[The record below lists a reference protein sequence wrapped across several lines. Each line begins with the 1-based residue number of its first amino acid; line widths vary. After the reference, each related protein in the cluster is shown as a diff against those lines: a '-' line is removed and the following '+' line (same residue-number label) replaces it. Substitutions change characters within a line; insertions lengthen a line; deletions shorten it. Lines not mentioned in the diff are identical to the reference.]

1 MTTHDTFAERGSGR
15 TSPPTNSL
23 STRTLSS
30 ALRDLFSLSKP
41 RITTM
46 VLFTVALGIW
56 MAPGS
61 LAPWQ
66 TVLLLLAT
74 GGLVASAN
82 ILNCW
87 VERES
92 DALMRRTRNRPLP
105 AGKLD
110 PRVALVAGWLLGAGS
125 VAALL
130 WTTNGLT
137 AVLGAVALV
146 TYVLVYTPLK
156 RVTWLAVVVGAVPG
170 ALPPLMG
177 WTAVTGSMSR
187 PGWVLFG
194 ILFFW
199 QLPHFIA
206 IALYLKEDYRRGG
219 LQVLP
224 LAHGD
229 AIARRHL
236 FGYTLLLVVVSLL
249 AVPLEMAGPAYT
261 VTAALLGAGFL
272 YFAVRGLRTAVEGV
286 WARRTFVYSLVYLCL
301 LIGVLVLDAR

>member
-1 MTTHDTFAERGSGR
+1 MTTPDTSARG
-15 TSPPTNSL
+15 L
-23 STRTLSS
+23 SFRATGT
-30 ALRDLFSLSKP
+30 ALRALFSLSKP

-46 VLFTVALGIW
+46 VLFTVALGMW

-61 LAPWQ
+61 LAAWR
-66 TVLLLLAT
+66 TALLLLAT

-87 VERES
+87 IERDS

-105 AGKLD
+105 AGTLD
-110 PRVALVAGWLLGAGS
+110 PRIALVAGWLLGATA
-125 VAALL
+125 VAVLL
-130 WTTNGLT
+130 WTTNLLT
-137 AVLGAVALV
+137 AALGALALL

-156 RVTWLAVVVGAVPG
+156 RVTWWAVVIGAIPG

-177 WTAVTGSMSR
+177 WTALTGTISR

-224 LAHGD
+224 LALGD
-229 AIARRHL
+229 TIARRHL
-236 FGYTLLLVVVSLL
+236 FAYTLMLVAVSLL
-249 AVPLEMAGPAYT
+249 AVPLEMAGPVYA
-261 VTAALLGAGFL
+261 VTAALLGTGFL
-272 YFAVRGLRTAVEGV
+272 YFAVRGLKPVVEGV
-286 WARRTFVYSLVYLCL
+286 WARRTFAYSLVYLCL